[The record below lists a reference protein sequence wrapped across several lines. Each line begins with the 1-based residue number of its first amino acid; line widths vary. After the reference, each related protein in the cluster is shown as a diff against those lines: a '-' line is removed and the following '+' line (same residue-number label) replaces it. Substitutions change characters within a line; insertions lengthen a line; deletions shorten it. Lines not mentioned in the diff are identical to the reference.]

1 MSNYLKAAIVII
13 FIGGDFISLVG
24 FIVMVIRYVIVGE

>member
-13 FIGGDFISLVG
+13 FIGGDFISLAG
-24 FIVMVIRYVIVGE
+24 FIIMVIHYVIGE